1 MKVTELEVKESFD
14 GELYFRLPDDLLDRL
29 GWEVGDEIKF
39 TEKDGGFV
47 LTKVKYETIE
57 LDIDKE
63 DLLRYMEFAHEENIT
78 FNELCERALKEKIEE
93 NPELDKLN
101 QNL

>member
-14 GELYFRLPDDLLDRL
+14 GELYFRLPYDLLDRL

>member
-78 FNELCERALKEKIEE
+78 FNELCERAIKAKIEE